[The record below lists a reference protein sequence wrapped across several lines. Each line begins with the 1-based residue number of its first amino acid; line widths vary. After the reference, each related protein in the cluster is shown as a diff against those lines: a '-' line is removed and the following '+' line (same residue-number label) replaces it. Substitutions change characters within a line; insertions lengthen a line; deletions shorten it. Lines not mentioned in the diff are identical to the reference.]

1 MPSPLTSPKENR
13 APFDAQ
19 QIDEMFRAF
28 QASLNADLCTNEECV
43 HDREM
48 SYLDRFMKNKPLK
61 FWGAPEAEKAKSEAD
76 LWWGTIRAQYNIEE
90 MKFDNFEQLFL
101 KCYFLDAMK
110 HTKIQEFLDLKQGN
124 MTVAEYV
131 TKFIKLSQGPKTYHE
146 IVEVA
151 YELEQNYL
159 FTQNNQ
165 NMYKGLGSR
174 KMTKNSMRTNKGAVV
189 AVVDMV

>member
-1 MPSPLTSPKENR
+1 
-13 APFDAQ
+13 
-19 QIDEMFRAF
+19 
-28 QASLNADLCTNEECV
+28 
-43 HDREM
+43 
-48 SYLDRFMKNKPLK
+48 
-61 FWGAPEAEKAKSEAD
+61 
-76 LWWGTIRAQYNIEE
+76 
-90 MKFDNFEQLFL
+90 
-101 KCYFLDAMK
+101 MK

-131 TKFIKLSQGPKTYHE
+131 TKFIKLSKYSDGQGPKTYHE

-174 KMTKNSMRTNKGAVV
+174 KMTKNSMRTNKGAVI

>member
-1 MPSPLTSPKENR
+1 
-13 APFDAQ
+13 
-19 QIDEMFRAF
+19 
-28 QASLNADLCTNEECV
+28 
-43 HDREM
+43 
-48 SYLDRFMKNKPLK
+48 
-61 FWGAPEAEKAKSEAD
+61 
-76 LWWGTIRAQYNIEE
+76 
-90 MKFDNFEQLFL
+90 
-101 KCYFLDAMK
+101 MK